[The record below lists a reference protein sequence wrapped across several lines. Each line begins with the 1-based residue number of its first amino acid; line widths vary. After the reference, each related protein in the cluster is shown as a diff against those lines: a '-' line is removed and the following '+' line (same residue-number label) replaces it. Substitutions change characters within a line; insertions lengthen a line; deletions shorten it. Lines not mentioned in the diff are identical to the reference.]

1 MSNNKNTRRKAIDCK
16 LIRQSQ
22 SDPSF
27 YKYMITIEDTDG
39 TITKNPAYGK
49 DMQDAIKRLVRAEN
63 AEMVVKVV
71 ERKQHFFMLALFAFC
86 IVLPIIGGYN
96 STENKNLWMILP
108 LLIIVFLFFI
118 VGLFEK
124 YRS

>member
-1 MSNNKNTRRKAIDCK
+1 MSNNKNPRRKAIDCK
-16 LIRQSQ
+16 LVRQSV
-22 SDPSF
+22 SDPSY
-27 YKYMITIEDTDG
+27 YKYMITIEDKDG
-39 TITKNPAYGK
+39 TVTKNPAYGK

-71 ERKQHFFMLALFAFC
+71 ERKQQFFMLALFAVC
-86 IVLPIIGGYN
+86 VVVPILGGYN
-96 STENKNLWMILP
+96 STDNKNLWMIFP
-108 LLIIVFLFFI
+108 LITIIFLFVI